1 MTGYIDCCSYAMDI
15 LVHEDGVGRVAV
27 IGTYRLIM
35 FGVSMNTKH
44 TVQYFGFYG
53 SIYSTNWR

>member
-1 MTGYIDCCSYAMDI
+1 MDI